1 MNKILVI
8 EDDKEINNLI
18 CEFLGENGYETISAN
33 DGITGLRKFANE
45 KNISLVI
52 LDLMLP
58 YKSGDR
64 VLSEIRKTSNIPVI
78 VTSAKDMIQTKVD
91 IMRLGADDYIT
102 KPFDLD
108 ELLVRIEVVLRRCNR
123 TIYMNTAENNICHG
137 TGAGGTAPQ
146 NITTSSGMTGI
157 RGEIY
162 TFKNLTLDDDLKEAR
177 VNDHVLELTA
187 KEYEILRLLVTN
199 PRKLFSK
206 ANLYESV
213 WNEPYYAEDNTLKV
227 HVSNIRNKIKKYDSE
242 EYIETVW
249 GMGYKIKTSNK

>member
-8 EDDKEINNLI
+8 EDDKEINKLI

-33 DGITGLRKFANE
+33 DGITGLREFANE
-45 KNISLVI
+45 KNINLVI

-64 VLSEIRKTSNIPVI
+64 VLSEIRKNSNIPVI

-108 ELLVRIEVVLRRCNR
+108 ELLVRIEVVLRRCNQ
-123 TIYMNTAENNICHG
+123 TICINTE
-137 TGAGGTAPQ
+137 
-146 NITTSSGMTGI
+146 
-157 RGEIY
+157 EIY
-162 TFKNLTLDDDLKEAR
+162 TIKNLTLDDNLKEAR

-227 HVSNIRNKIKKYDSE
+227 HMSNIRNKIKKYDSE

>member
-64 VLSEIRKTSNIPVI
+64 VLSEISKTSNIPVI
-78 VTSAKDMIQTKVD
+78 VTSAKDIIQTKVD

-108 ELLVRIEVVLRRCNR
+108 ELLVRIEAVLRRCS
-123 TIYMNTAENNICHG
+123 
-137 TGAGGTAPQ
+137 GADIRLAA
-146 NITTSSGMTGI
+146 SGNGNKTYG
-157 RGEIY
+157 
-162 TFKNLTLDDDLKEAR
+162 FKNLVLDDSLKEAR
-177 VNDHVLELTA
+177 VKGNLLELTA
-187 KEYEILRLLVTN
+187 KEYEILKLLTVN

-227 HVSNIRNKIKKYDSE
+227 HMSNIRNKIKKYDSE

-249 GMGYKIKTSNK
+249 GMGYKIKSEKR

>member
-1 MNKILVI
+1 MKKILVI
-8 EDDKEINNLI
+8 EDDREINNLI
-18 CEFLGENGYETISAN
+18 CEFLSENGYETISAN

-58 YKSGDR
+58 YKGGDR

-78 VTSAKDMIQTKVD
+78 VTSAKDIIQTKVD

-108 ELLVRIEVVLRRCNR
+108 ELLVRIEAVLRRCS
-123 TIYMNTAENNICHG
+123 
-137 TGAGGTAPQ
+137 GAD
-146 NITTSSGMTGI
+146 I
-157 RGEIY
+157 RLAAAGNGNKTY
-162 TFKNLTLDDDLKEAR
+162 GFKNLVLDDSLKEAR
-177 VNDHVLELTA
+177 VKGNLLELTA
-187 KEYEILRLLVTN
+187 KEYEILKLLTAN

-227 HVSNIRNKIKKYDSE
+227 HMSNIRNKIKKYDSE

-249 GMGYKIKTSNK
+249 GMGYKIKSEKR

>member
-78 VTSAKDMIQTKVD
+78 VTSAKDIIQTKVD

-108 ELLVRIEVVLRRCNR
+108 ELLVRIEAVLRRCSGADIR
-123 TIYMNTAENNICHG
+123 LAASENGNKTYG
-137 TGAGGTAPQ
+137 
-146 NITTSSGMTGI
+146 
-157 RGEIY
+157 
-162 TFKNLTLDDDLKEAR
+162 FKNLVLDDSLKEAR
-177 VNDHVLELTA
+177 VRGNLLELTA
-187 KEYEILRLLVTN
+187 KEYEILKLLTAN

-227 HVSNIRNKIKKYDSE
+227 HMSNIRNKIKKYDSE

-249 GMGYKIKTSNK
+249 GMGYKIKSEKR

>member
-78 VTSAKDMIQTKVD
+78 VTSAKDIIQTKVD
-91 IMRLGADDYIT
+91 IMWLGADDYIT

-108 ELLVRIEVVLRRCNR
+108 ELLVRIEAVLRRCSGADIR
-123 TIYMNTAENNICHG
+123 LAASENGNKTYG
-137 TGAGGTAPQ
+137 
-146 NITTSSGMTGI
+146 
-157 RGEIY
+157 
-162 TFKNLTLDDDLKEAR
+162 FKNLVLDDSLKEAR
-177 VNDHVLELTA
+177 VRGNLLELTA
-187 KEYEILRLLVTN
+187 KEYEILKLLTAN

-227 HVSNIRNKIKKYDSE
+227 HMSNIRNKIKKYDSE

-249 GMGYKIKTSNK
+249 GMGYKIKSEKR

>member
-1 MNKILVI
+1 MLNRGETIVKKILVI
-8 EDDKEINNLI
+8 EDDREINNLI
-18 CEFLGENGYETISAN
+18 CEFLSANGYETVSAR
-33 DGITGLRKFANE
+33 DGITGLRKFEDE
-45 KNISLVI
+45 KSVDLVI

-58 YKSGDR
+58 YKSGDG
-64 VLSEIRKTSNIPVI
+64 VLSEIRRMSNIPVI

-108 ELLVRIEVVLRRCNR
+108 ELLVRIEAVLRRCSGADIR
-123 TIYMNTAENNICHG
+123 LAA
-137 TGAGGTAPQ
+137 TGNGNKTYG
-146 NITTSSGMTGI
+146 
-157 RGEIY
+157 
-162 TFKNLTLDDDLKEAR
+162 FKNLVLDDSLKEAR
-177 VNDHVLELTA
+177 VKGNLLELTA
-187 KEYEILRLLVTN
+187 KEYEILKLLTAN

-227 HVSNIRNKIKKYDSE
+227 HMSNIRNKIKKYDSE

-249 GMGYKIKTSNK
+249 GMGYKIKSEKR

>member
-1 MNKILVI
+1 MKKILVI
-8 EDDKEINNLI
+8 EDDREINNLI
-18 CEFLGENGYETISAN
+18 CEFLSENDYETVSAQ
-33 DGITGLRKFANE
+33 DGIIGLRKFENE
-45 KNISLVI
+45 KSVDLVI

-58 YKSGDR
+58 YKSGDG
-64 VLSEIRKTSNIPVI
+64 VLSEIRRMSNIPVI

-108 ELLVRIEVVLRRCNR
+108 ELLVRIEAVLRRCSGADIRLAAAGNGNR
-123 TIYMNTAENNICHG
+123 TYG
-137 TGAGGTAPQ
+137 
-146 NITTSSGMTGI
+146 
-157 RGEIY
+157 
-162 TFKNLTLDDDLKEAR
+162 FKNLVLDDSLKEAR
-177 VNDHVLELTA
+177 VKGNLLELTA
-187 KEYEILRLLVTN
+187 KEYEILKLLTAN

-227 HVSNIRNKIKKYDSE
+227 HMSNIRNKIKKYDSE

-249 GMGYKIKTSNK
+249 GMGYKIKSEKR

>member
-1 MNKILVI
+1 MKKILVI

-78 VTSAKDMIQTKVD
+78 VTSAKDIIQTKVD

-108 ELLVRIEVVLRRCNR
+108 ELLVRIEAVLRRCSGADIR
-123 TIYMNTAENNICHG
+123 LAASENGNKTYG
-137 TGAGGTAPQ
+137 
-146 NITTSSGMTGI
+146 
-157 RGEIY
+157 
-162 TFKNLTLDDDLKEAR
+162 FKNLVLDDSLKEAR
-177 VNDHVLELTA
+177 VKGNLLELTA
-187 KEYEILRLLVTN
+187 KEYEILKLLTAN

-227 HVSNIRNKIKKYDSE
+227 HMSNIRNKIKKYDSE

-249 GMGYKIKTSNK
+249 GMGYKIKSEKR

>member
-1 MNKILVI
+1 MKKILVI
-8 EDDKEINNLI
+8 EDDREINNLI
-18 CEFLGENGYETISAN
+18 CEFLSENGYETVSAW
-33 DGITGLRKFANE
+33 DGITGLRKFEDE
-45 KNISLVI
+45 KSVDLVI

-58 YKSGDR
+58 YKSGDG
-64 VLSEIRKTSNIPVI
+64 VLSEIRRMSNIPVI

-108 ELLVRIEVVLRRCNR
+108 ELLVRIEAVLRRCSGADIR
-123 TIYMNTAENNICHG
+123 LAA
-137 TGAGGTAPQ
+137 TGNGNKTYG
-146 NITTSSGMTGI
+146 
-157 RGEIY
+157 
-162 TFKNLTLDDDLKEAR
+162 FKNLVLDDSLKEAR
-177 VNDHVLELTA
+177 VKGNLLELTA
-187 KEYEILRLLVTN
+187 KEYEILKLLTAN

-227 HVSNIRNKIKKYDSE
+227 HMSNIRNKIKKYDSE

-249 GMGYKIKTSNK
+249 GMGYKIKSEKR

>member
-8 EDDKEINNLI
+8 EDDKEINDLI

-78 VTSAKDMIQTKVD
+78 VTSAKAMIQTKVD
-91 IMRLGADDYIT
+91 VMRLGADDYIT

-108 ELLVRIEVVLRRCNR
+108 ELLVRIEVVLRRC
-123 TIYMNTAENNICHG
+123 TLSQMAVT
-137 TGAGGTAPQ
+137 GGTAPQ
-146 NITTSSGMTGI
+146 NTTAQESMPGI
-157 RGEIY
+157 REEIY
-162 TFKNLTLDDDLKEAR
+162 TIKNLTLDDNLKEAR
-177 VNDHVLELTA
+177 VNDHVLDLTA

-227 HVSNIRNKIKKYDSE
+227 HMSNIRNKIKKYDSE